1 VNVKGVFSMDL
12 KVLKEAYEDTMS
24 SLTKDKLG
32 KVSLTSLDEKNWK
45 EKNILG
51 NNGSLQEVSV
61 ENIIHLIEENSKV
74 KEYRLTV
81 KVDNNRP
88 FRVYEVENIVIGKP
102 TQYLYKST
110 IVNIIK
116 NKILEYIPKESHFF
130 NEEKII
136 SIYKKKLEEAL
147 KINSRSR
154 Q

>member
-1 VNVKGVFSMDL
+1 VKGVFSMDL
-12 KVLKEAYEDTMS
+12 EVLKEAYEDTKS

-45 EKNILG
+45 EKKIWE
-51 NNGSLQEVSV
+51 NNRSLEEVKV
-61 ENIIHLIEENSKV
+61 DHIIHLIEENSKV

-102 TQYLYKST
+102 IQYLYKST
-110 IVNIIK
+110 ILNIIK
-116 NKILEYIPKESHFF
+116 NKILEYIPKESHCF

-136 SIYKKKLEEAL
+136 SIYKKKLDEAL
-147 KINSRSR
+147 KISSRSK

>member
-1 VNVKGVFSMDL
+1 MDL
-12 KVLKEAYEDTMS
+12 KVLKEAYEDTKS

-51 NNGSLQEVSV
+51 NNESLQEVSV

-116 NKILEYIPKESHFF
+116 NKILEYIPKESHCF

>member
-1 VNVKGVFSMDL
+1 MDL
-12 KVLKEAYEDTMS
+12 KVLKEAYEDTKS

-116 NKILEYIPKESHFF
+116 NKILEYIPKESHCF

>member
-1 VNVKGVFSMDL
+1 MDL
-12 KVLKEAYEDTMS
+12 KVLKEAYEDTKS

-51 NNGSLQEVSV
+51 NNGSLQEISV

-110 IVNIIK
+110 IVNIIR
-116 NKILEYIPKESHFF
+116 NKILEYIPKESHCF

-136 SIYKKKLEEAL
+136 SIYKKKLDEAL

>member
-1 VNVKGVFSMDL
+1 MDL
-12 KVLKEAYEDTMS
+12 KVLKEAYEDTKS

-45 EKNILG
+45 EKNLLG

-116 NKILEYIPKESHFF
+116 NKILEYIPKESHCF